1 MQFPLPKNTAS
12 AACIVAGLVAGACSA
27 TPPPQSATLAA
38 GQTPSGTAGGTAGAY
53 QLTAEETALDCKKLT
68 GRMQVRILQ
77 ARDYQTQPK
86 TTAASQVM
94 QQAVSTVGG
103 GISHGMDPA
112 GDHAKDRAQLEA
124 YNQRL
129 ASLNCKTFNLDEDL
143 KPKASTETPRP
154 VDKSASGTTTADG
167 RTNVTIPIDK
177 IGKKPTAQPN

>member
-1 MQFPLPKNTAS
+1 MKFRLSKHTAS
-12 AACIVAGLVAGACSA
+12 AACMLAVLITGGCSA
-27 TPPPQSATLAA
+27 TPSPESATLAA
-38 GQTPSGTAGGTAGAY
+38 GQTPSGAAGGTAGAY

-77 ARDYQTQPK
+77 ARDYQNQPK

-94 QQAVSTVGG
+94 QQAVSTAGG
-103 GISHGMDPA
+103 GVTHGMDPA
-112 GDHAKDRAQLEA
+112 GDHAKDRAQLDA

-143 KPKASTETPRP
+143 KPKATNETPRP
-154 VDKSASGTTTADG
+154 FDKSAGGTTTADG
-167 RTNVTIPIDK
+167 RSNVTIPIDK